1 MNILECFE
9 TEAFNELINFSF
21 EEVRAVFNQYKYYVP
36 NVCVEQ
42 FITEGKKAKSRYEE
56 ELSKIEEYAQGEY
69 TDRVNSGEDIPE
81 HEEPKYK
88 IDKVELQVKSKLV
101 GLIRKYFNK
110 ELFHQNRFK
119 IYEHPIFKEEAV
131 ETPHEL
137 WVSLNVHKDHIY
149 SILSIIGYYQRHRG
163 YFLSQPDF
171 LKICYEYS
179 HQVYCIN
186 KNLGMKYRF
195 VNIFI
200 SNERIKPSKSNKS
213 DENIDEAYQNN
224 KFIDVDKISL
234 LMLVQPYLKH
244 NTQEIKKIIEI
255 MMKNLRGRHG
265 GIAWDKTLDDVNA
278 FIAECESRG
287 IMKRL

>member
-200 SNERIKPSKSNKS
+200 SSDRIKSSKSNKS
-213 DENIDEAYQNN
+213 NEDIDEGYQSN